1 MPPFV
6 QVEQLKKSFGKLEVL
21 HNISFRVDKGEY
33 VAIMGSSGSG
43 KTTLLQL
50 LGLLDTPNEGTIS
63 INGIATISLNE
74 RKKDIFRNQRIGFVF
89 QFHELLPEFT
99 ALENTMLP
107 ALIRGDSFRTARK
120 KAEELLEVLSL
131 QHRSAHKPSEL
142 SGGEKQRVAVARAL
156 INKPD
161 LLLADEPSG
170 SLDEAHK
177 EELHELFDNVKNNW
191 GQTMIIATHDNH
203 LAQRADRILRLE
215 HGVILS

>member
-63 INGIATISLNE
+63 INGIATISLSE